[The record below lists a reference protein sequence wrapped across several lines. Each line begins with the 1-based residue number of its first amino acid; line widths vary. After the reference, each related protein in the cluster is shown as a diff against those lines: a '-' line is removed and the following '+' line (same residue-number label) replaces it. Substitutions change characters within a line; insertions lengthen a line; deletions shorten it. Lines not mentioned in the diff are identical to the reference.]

1 MIMVQDYLGHLEGEA
16 MDHEANEVSI
26 GDKNTV
32 NILTFQNK

>member
-26 GDKNTV
+26 GDK
-32 NILTFQNK
+32 IPSIS

>member
-1 MIMVQDYLGHLEGEA
+1 
-16 MDHEANEVSI
+16 MDHEANEVAI